1 MPLILPSGRRPYLP
15 AAPYYDGKTRDW
27 VIGSDNEYRGVHP
40 SDCGMA
46 MSFAMTKGECSAAP
60 TVGNTLNQIRYITAD
75 DIAAQIESHVLNAF
89 PCSRLIAEG
98 KVRIDSI
105 QHEVKSENNGLAV
118 VVRYTNLDT
127 SQPEKAS
134 WYT

>member
-1 MPLILPSGRRPYLP
+1 MTAPLPSGRRPYLP

-27 VIGSDNEYRGVHP
+27 LLDSNDQYRGIHP
-40 SDCGMA
+40 NDEGMA
-46 MSFAMTKGECSAAP
+46 MSFAMAKGECSAAP
-60 TVGNTLNQIRYITAD
+60 DVGNSLGDIPYVTAD
-75 DIAAQIESHVLNAF
+75 DIAAQIETLVLTAY

-105 QHEVKSENNGLAV
+105 QHEVRNEDNGLAV
-118 VVRYTNLDT
+118 VVNYTNLDT
-127 SQPEKAS
+127 SSRGTAN